1 MEKIANFFTSQI
13 EGEKNHGIGSKCGKK
28 DYKKISQREGLK
40 VYGELKMIILSYTM
54 VPWQF
59 QHMSVE

>member
-1 MEKIANFFTSQI
+1 L
-13 EGEKNHGIGSKCGKK
+13 K
-28 DYKKISQREGLK
+28 D
-40 VYGELKMIILSYTM
+40 YGELKMIILSYTM